1 MVELNILH
9 VSCHIFSSP
18 NRNGI
23 VDGHSVF
30 SFIIQIKR
38 FKSSMKILELCPL
51 WGKILFLLFVLRES
65 ERGHNLNQSWVVL
78 IPLLSQVGRNIQVM
92 LRTHIYM
99 LFSSHYRKVNN
110 CDLLIHLNLVAF
122 SQQLSENFLVFLTWI
137 TESWSWMLTLR
148 RTQMKPDQL
157 GLSLKSQTRREYV
170 HEINPLALQS
180 LALILSFSQN
190 LTGPVLFHTCMAFNC
205 LSR

>member
-9 VSCHIFSSP
+9 ASCRIFSSP
-18 NRNGI
+18 NRTGT
-23 VDGHSVF
+23 VDRHSVL

-38 FKSSMKILELCPL
+38 FKSSMKILDLCPL
-51 WGKILFLLFVLRES
+51 WGKVLFLLFVLRES

-78 IPLLSQVGRNIQVM
+78 IPLLSQVGRNIREM
-92 LRTHIYM
+92 LRTCIYM
-99 LFSSHYRKVNN
+99 LFSSHYRKASN

-122 SQQLSENFLVFLTWI
+122 NQQLSENFLVFLTWI

-157 GLSLKSQTRREYV
+157 GLSLKSQIRMEYV
-170 HEINPLALQS
+170 HEINPLAVQS
-180 LALILSFSQN
+180 LALILSLSQN
-190 LTGPVLFHTCMAFNC
+190 LKGPVLFHTCMAFSY